1 MHLFFFILGGL
12 AGASIATLYLLVTD
26 DDHLDV
32 EIVDGEFV
40 DGPQGRAL

>member
-1 MHLFFFILGGL
+1 MHFFFFILGGL
-12 AGASIATLYLLVTD
+12 AGASIATLYLLGT

-40 DGPQGRAL
+40 DGDQ